1 MDEDIIVKA
10 PTQPQLNLTQPKFGY
25 YMKMTLHHHHQE
37 LNVGNTLA
45 VTDLVLTKLE
55 R

>member
-37 LNVGNTLA
+37 LNVGNIPA
-45 VTDLVLTKLE
+45 VTGLIFTKLN